1 MTVIC
6 YGDSNT
12 FGFDPRS
19 FLGGR
24 YDASCRWVDILAAET
39 GWNVRNNSMNGQ
51 QIPKREVSFSKS
63 ADLLIIML
71 GTNDLLQGAT
81 AEETARRMGDFLG
94 KLSPDSRKILL
105 IAPPPLKRGEWV
117 SDDQLIRD
125 SHNLASLYRL
135 LAEEKNMFFADAG
148 EWNVPLAFDGVHF
161 TEEGN
166 RIFAENLLRCIKKYL
181 ILEKS
186 I

>member
-24 YDASCRWVDILAAET
+24 YAPDCRWVDILAAET
-39 GWNVRNNSMNGQ
+39 GWNVCNNSMNGQ

-94 KLSPDSRKILL
+94 KLLPDSQKILL
-105 IAPPPLKRGEWV
+105 VAPPPLKRAP
-117 SDDQLIRD
+117 LPMARM
-125 SHNLASLYRL
+125 ASCGCRSWCSPEAWLWKPS
-135 LAEEKNMFFADAG
+135 A
-148 EWNVPLAFDGVHF
+148 P
-161 TEEGN
+161 
-166 RIFAENLLRCIKKYL
+166 
-181 ILEKS
+181 
-186 I
+186 